1 MDPIIASALI
11 SSAIAFIGG
20 VTTTSMASA
29 AAEEQ
34 AKKRAA
40 AAAHQAALQRAEQS
54 QIKFAPKEV
63 RPAPAAGAYGN
74 IAAAPRQQV
83 DTGYVRMAGGGG
95 GPTMTAAER
104 IKRRMQARRA

>member
-95 GPTMTAAER
+95 PTMTAAER